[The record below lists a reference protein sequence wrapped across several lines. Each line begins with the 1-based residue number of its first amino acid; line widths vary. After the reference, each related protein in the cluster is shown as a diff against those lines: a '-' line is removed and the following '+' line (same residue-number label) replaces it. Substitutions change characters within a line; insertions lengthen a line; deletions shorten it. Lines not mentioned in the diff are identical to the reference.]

1 MQAKDLK
8 SFGQWESKTPGH
20 PENFATP
27 YALYTKATFEAC
39 EDMGEEEDGCG
50 VW

>member
-1 MQAKDLK
+1 MQGEDLK

-27 YALYTKATFEAC
+27 SALYIKATFEAC
-39 EDMGEEEDGCG
+39 GYMGGEEDGCG
-50 VW
+50 V